1 MIYNKTAFGQPYK
14 VITRMQN
21 ALTQYL
27 FGSCDSDT
35 QPFRFQV
42 NEIAVNSNVAT
53 ANVTIISGGN
63 GLSNGVPL
71 PIPTVGAIMGVQGL
85 SSANGNVNVDPGIV
99 SNVSLNSL
107 GVGTISFTSNVA
119 NISATPDSG
128 ILVVQPYEFGDT
140 VNANVSSAP
149 LSLIFTPDDADNSR
163 CLLAEA
169 VWIGTMPTTAN
180 VVLEGANKDLDSRY
194 YVLQNNF
201 GVSTTGSVAQSS
213 LLSQVAGG
221 HYVQNGAEYSFA
233 MFKFVRAKVLTYTGG
248 DATTKL
254 IVTIYS

>member
-1 MIYNKTAFGQPYK
+1 MLYNKTAFGQPYK

-27 FGSCDSDT
+27 FGSFDSTT

-42 NEIAVNSNVAT
+42 TGISANSNVAT
-53 ANVTIISGGN
+53 ANVSLISGGN
-63 GLSNGVPL
+63 GLANGVPL

-85 SSANGNVNVDPGIV
+85 KTANGNINIDPSTV
-99 SNVSLNSL
+99 SNVALNSL
-107 GVGTISFTSNVA
+107 GVGTISFPVTIGNTAPTV
-119 NISATPDSG
+119 DSG
-128 ILVVQPYEFGDT
+128 ILVVQPFEFGET

-149 LSLIFTPDDADNSR
+149 LSLVFTPDDADNSR

-169 VWIGTMPTTAN
+169 VWVGTVPTTAN
-180 VVLEGANKDLDSRY
+180 VVLEGANKDIDSRY
-194 YVLQNNF
+194 YVLQNNY
-201 GVSTTGSVAQSS
+201 GVSTTGTLPQSD
-213 LLSQVAGG
+213 LLSSMGANVAT
-221 HYVQNGAEYSFA
+221 QNGAEYSFA
-233 MFKFVRAKVLTYTGG
+233 MFKFVRAKVLTYAGG